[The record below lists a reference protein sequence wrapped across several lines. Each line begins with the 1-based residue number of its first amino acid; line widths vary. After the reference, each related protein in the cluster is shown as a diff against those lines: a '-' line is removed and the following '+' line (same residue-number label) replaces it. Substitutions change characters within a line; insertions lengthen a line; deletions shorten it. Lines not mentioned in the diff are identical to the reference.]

1 MEKVSDFISKKYKN
15 YQYFHHVLKR
25 CCYIEFINKLFIKT
39 MKVQK
44 KKKKKKKEKKYE
56 LIFVWK
62 NNRNFNLFFLVW
74 HKLK

>member
-25 CCYIEFINKLFIKT
+25 CCYIEFINKLFKKT

-44 KKKKKKKEKKYE
+44 KKKKKKKQISM
-56 LIFVWK
+56 LS
-62 NNRNFNLFFLVW
+62 FFFE
-74 HKLK
+74 

>member
-44 KKKKKKKEKKYE
+44 KKKKKKKKKKQISM
-56 LIFVWK
+56 LS
-62 NNRNFNLFFLVW
+62 FFFE
-74 HKLK
+74 

>member
-44 KKKKKKKEKKYE
+44 KKKKKQISM
-56 LIFVWK
+56 LS
-62 NNRNFNLFFLVW
+62 FFFE
-74 HKLK
+74 

>member
-44 KKKKKKKEKKYE
+44 KKKKKKKKKANKYA
-56 LIFVWK
+56 LIF
-62 NNRNFNLFFLVW
+62 L
-74 HKLK
+74 

>member
-44 KKKKKKKEKKYE
+44 KKKKKQISM
-56 LIFVWK
+56 LSF
-62 NNRNFNLFFLVW
+62 LFE
-74 HKLK
+74 

>member
-39 MKVQK
+39 MKLQK
-44 KKKKKKKEKKYE
+44 KKKKKKKKKKQISM
-56 LIFVWK
+56 LS
-62 NNRNFNLFFLVW
+62 FFFE
-74 HKLK
+74 

>member
-15 YQYFHHVLKR
+15 YQYLHHVLKR

-44 KKKKKKKEKKYE
+44 KKKKKKKKLCLKKKKKKKKKTSM
-56 LIFVWK
+56 LS
-62 NNRNFNLFFLVW
+62 FFFE
-74 HKLK
+74 

>member
-44 KKKKKKKEKKYE
+44 KKKKKKQISM
-56 LIFVWK
+56 LS
-62 NNRNFNLFFLVW
+62 FFFE
-74 HKLK
+74 